1 MIVDTSALLA
11 VLLQE
16 DNATAFADEIAG
28 ASDCRMSAASFLE
41 AAIIIDAKGDAV
53 ASRQFDAFVRAAGI
67 AIEAVTEVQAQIAR
81 EAYSN
86 FGKGNHP
93 ASLNFGDLF
102 AYALALSKQD
112 SLLYKGDDFSKTDI
126 ECALH
131 GSRP

>member
-16 DNATAFADEIAG
+16 EDAAAFADEIAG
-28 ASDCRMSAASFLE
+28 ASNCRMSAANFLE

-67 AIEAVTEVQAQIAR
+67 AIEPITEEQAHIAR
-81 EAYSN
+81 EAYNN

-93 ASLNFGDLF
+93 AGLNFGDVF
-102 AYALALSKQD
+102 AYALALATQEP
-112 SLLYKGDDFSKTDI
+112 LLFKGDDFSRTDL
-126 ECALH
+126 ESAY
-131 GSRP
+131 RD